1 MPTNHPWLRKCK
13 RLTEMGWAEI
23 RVRTRQ
29 AFAKRRDLAMHK
41 IGISAVKSKQL
52 HWQERN
58 GRFFFQK
65 EEMPEILSSLWKL
78 LPETAE
84 EIVERAEQICRH
96 RFDLLGYKGVNYGR
110 EIDWHLDAVHDKRAP
125 RRPWFR
131 VPYLDFQKVGDSKV
145 TWELSRHQHLVTLA
159 KAYRLTQEERYAQE
173 LFGQWYH
180 WHEQNPYPMGINW
193 ASSLEV
199 AFRSLSWL
207 WVWHLLEDCSVFPQ
221 GFPADLR
228 HALAVN
234 ARHIELF
241 LSTYFSPN
249 THLLGEGVGLFFI
262 GLLCP
267 GLPSAPRWQTCGW
280 QIILNEAQ
288 RQVRQDGTHFEQS
301 MYYHTY
307 ALDFFLH
314 SRILAELN
322 HVPIPPDFDGTIEK
336 MLEVTSAFA
345 DAGHLPQFGDDDGGR
360 VFDPSRNW
368 QKHLFDPLVIGA
380 ALYNRGD
387 FKAENA
393 HATEELLWLL
403 GTRGLRQYKELPTRK
418 PTEASFALEQS
429 GIYVMR
435 SSGTAAY
442 QLVIDGG
449 PQGARRSGHGHADA
463 LSVHL
468 SGNGKPLLIDPGTFT
483 YAESPWQR
491 DWFRGTAAH
500 NTVRVDD
507 ASQAEPTGPF
517 EWNGRANATVDSW
530 ITGKTFDFFV
540 GSHTGYSRLS
550 SPVQHRRFIFH
561 LKSRFWVIRDV
572 LEGTGSHGLEAS
584 WHFAPGSLHD
594 IPGGTLFVGDDLAP
608 LALLFTANC
617 SYKKDILQDC
627 YSPVYGCKEQAP
639 TFRLATRTALPAEF
653 TTMLIPDS
661 EVAAHMG
668 LLRTIESGH
677 KGVSVTALRYSTAN
691 AEDHLFFADESGN
704 WQVGTCASDARF
716 LYCSTDSKKTV
727 SHFVICGGS
736 YFELNGRR
744 LFDANL
750 PVKHSEWCRDT
761 SERPMVQPFDPVGS
775 HVPVPKPSEHV
786 APPSSLRPYLRQ
798 M

>member
-1 MPTNHPWLRKCK
+1 VPTNHQWLRRCK
-13 RLTEMGWAEI
+13 HLTEMGLDEI
-23 RVRTRQ
+23 RVRTGQ
-29 AFAKRRDLAMHK
+29 AYAKRRDLAMYK
-41 IGISAVKSKQL
+41 MGISAVKSNHV
-52 HWQERN
+52 HWQEQN
-58 GRFFFQK
+58 GRFFFQ
-65 EEMPEILSSLWKL
+65 EQEMPGILSSLWKL
-78 LPETAE
+78 LPETAGQ
-84 EIVERAEQICRH
+84 IVERAEQICRH
-96 RFDLLGYKGVNYGR
+96 RFDLLGYKGVNYGP
-110 EIDWHLDAVHDKRAP
+110 EIDWHLDAVHNKRAP
-125 RRPWFR
+125 LRPWFR
-131 VPYLDFQKVGDSKV
+131 VPYLDFDQVGDSKV
-145 TWELSRHQHLVTLA
+145 IWELNRHQHLVTLA
-159 KAYRLTQEERYAQE
+159 KAYRLTGEERYAQE
-173 LFGQWYH
+173 LSRQWYH
-180 WHEQNPYPMGINW
+180 WRERNPYPMGINW

-207 WVWHLLEDCSVFPQ
+207 WVWHLLADCSVLPQ
-221 GFPADLR
+221 QFPADLQD
-228 HALAVN
+228 ALALN
-234 ARHIELF
+234 GRHIERF

-267 GLPSAPRWQTCGW
+267 GLAAAPRLQDWGW
-280 QIILNEAQ
+280 KIILREAQ

-307 ALDFFLH
+307 ALDFLLH

-322 HVPIPPDFDGTIEK
+322 HVPIPQDFDHTIEK

-360 VFDPSRNW
+360 FFDPTRNR
-368 QKHLFDPLVIGA
+368 QKHLFDPLTIGA
-380 ALYNRGD
+380 VLYNRSD
-387 FKAENA
+387 FKAESN
-393 HATEELLWLL
+393 HLTEELLWLL
-403 GTRGLRQYKELPTRK
+403 GKKGVRQFRELPARK
-418 PTEASFALEQS
+418 PAGASFALESS

-435 SSGTAAY
+435 SSGLATY

-449 PQGARRSGHGHADA
+449 PQGAGRSGHGHADA
-463 LSVHL
+463 LSVQL

-483 YAESPWQR
+483 YVESACQR

-507 ASQAEPTGPF
+507 ASQAEPAGPF

-540 GSHTGYSRLS
+540 GSHTGNSRRN
-550 SPVQHRRFIFH
+550 SPVRHRRFVFH

-572 LEGTGSHGLEAS
+572 LDGTGLHGLETS
-584 WHFAPGSLHD
+584 WHFASGSLHD
-594 IPGGTLFVGDDLAP
+594 IPAGTLFVSDDLAP

-617 SYKKDILQDC
+617 SCKKEISRDW

-639 TFRLATRTALPAEF
+639 TFRLTTRTSLPAEF

-661 EVAAHMG
+661 EMAAHMG
-668 LLRTIESGH
+668 FLRPIESGH
-677 KGVSVTALRYSTAN
+677 KGASVTALRYSTAD
-691 AEDHLFFADESGN
+691 AEDHLFFANESGN

-727 SHFVICGGS
+727 SQFVICGGS

-744 LFDANL
+744 LFNANL
-750 PVKHSEWCRDT
+750 PVKHSEWSRDA
-761 SERPMVQPFDPVGS
+761 SQRPILQPFDPAS
-775 HVPVPKPSEHV
+775 RHVPTPKTSEHLE
-786 APPSSLRPYLRQ
+786 PPSGIRQYLRQ
-798 M
+798 V